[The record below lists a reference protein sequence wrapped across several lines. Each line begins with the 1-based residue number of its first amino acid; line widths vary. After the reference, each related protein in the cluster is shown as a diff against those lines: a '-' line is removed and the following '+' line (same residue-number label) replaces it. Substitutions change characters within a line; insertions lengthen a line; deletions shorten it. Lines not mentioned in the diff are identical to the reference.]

1 MYRIFKSRGQYFIQ
15 RWDYDVKDCFHSA
28 LLECGILSRKI
39 ILFFSDLTADISLK
53 DIQWIFENNPSLLK
67 EWTIFR
73 TFSCFD
79 LKNGSYINFSKNKY
93 SVLWCDCVFINNL
106 TELKNENLHHILSLL
121 REDDEQFK
129 ALIPTYLLE
138 DFYEYFERV
147 VDRAVG
153 RFFE

>member
-1 MYRIFKSRGQYFIQ
+1 M
-15 RWDYDVKDCFHSA
+15 
-28 LLECGILSRKI
+28 
-39 ILFFSDLTADISLK
+39 
-53 DIQWIFENNPSLLK
+53 LK